1 MGKATGQSQNLRGK
15 IGTMIYVKRKDGSTV
30 VYEAP
35 TKANVPQHTEAQMQM
50 RLQFTNLAAVNTQFH
65 RTLKKGFEGI
75 GNSMSDYNAF
85 IQCNA
90 NVVTVY
96 VPKQV
101 KLNGGCVLAPYQIT
115 RGKMPSIVF
124 TKNGDNILATDIQ
137 LGGLVIGQT
146 TTLAEFSAAVV
157 AYNEEWQEGD
167 QITFF
172 YGVQTI
178 DQVTHIPR
186 AKISGQKVVLDLS
199 DQTPLWDIVTGLGF
213 SSVAASEGGMVLG
226 MNMVITDGAAAWI
239 HSHEDATGGLS
250 VSTQFLYVD
259 NSVLEAYQTDEAFH
273 ISADSYGGIN
283 TEAVFLQPK
292 GNKVRSTVAI
302 AGGSSNGGSQNGTTG
317 GGTTEPVSVA
327 APTFSGETQFAES
340 TQVTMSA
347 EAGASIHYTLD
358 GSTPTGASAA
368 YSAPLT
374 LTDTTTVKAIAVKDG
389 VSSSVTSRTYT
400 KTSSGEGNGG
410 DE

>member
-1 MGKATGQSQNLRGK
+1 
-15 IGTMIYVKRKDGSTV
+15 
-30 VYEAP
+30 
-35 TKANVPQHTEAQMQM
+35 
-50 RLQFTNLAAVNTQFH
+50 
-65 RTLKKGFEGI
+65 
-75 GNSMSDYNAF
+75 
-85 IQCNA
+85 
-90 NVVTVY
+90 
-96 VPKQV
+96 
-101 KLNGGCVLAPYQIT
+101 
-115 RGKMPSIVF
+115 
-124 TKNGDNILATDIQ
+124 
-137 LGGLVIGQT
+137 
-146 TTLAEFSAAVV
+146 
-157 AYNEEWQEGD
+157 
-167 QITFF
+167 
-172 YGVQTI
+172 
-178 DQVTHIPR
+178 
-186 AKISGQKVVLDLS
+186 
-199 DQTPLWDIVTGLGF
+199 
-213 SSVAASEGGMVLG
+213 
-226 MNMVITDGAAAWI
+226 
-239 HSHEDATGGLS
+239 

-347 EAGASIHYTLD
+347 E
-358 GSTPTGASAA
+358 TGASAA